1 MIGATSIA
9 IGLPERSRSWRVLSL
24 PAKLF
29 IGLIVAA
36 GLGTLIYGG
45 IHQSSRN
52 IAEFICYLGIAI
64 LASRLKVNL
73 PGITGTLSVNF
84 LFVLIGVLELSF
96 TETLILGAISMLA
109 QCVYPHRTKAL
120 QVTFNVCASSIST
133 ALAYVAFHHRLTN
146 LVIDSR
152 PVLLGLSATVYFIAN
167 AGLIATAISLTE
179 RRPVNRILVDSY
191 FWSFPYYLVGA
202 GIAGGIAWLNESFN
216 WETSLLVLPAVY
228 LIYRSYRL
236 YLGKLEDEKRHV
248 EEMANLHLRTI
259 EALALAIEA
268 KDHTTHEHL
277 QRVRVYAL
285 EVAKD
290 LGVSG
295 PELEAL
301 HAAAL
306 LHDIGKLAV
315 PEHIISKPGR
325 LTPEEFEKM
334 KIHTLVGAEILERV
348 RFPYPVVPIVRAHH
362 EKWDGSG
369 YPLGL
374 KGAEIPIGA
383 RILSAVDYLD
393 ALASDRQY
401 RRALPMREVIQ
412 KLAAESGKSFDPK
425 VVDILQKRYEQL
437 EHLALAKS
445 AEDPNAPLS
454 TAIKI
459 ERGLEPAAGF
469 ENTLAPDYV
478 GRETTFLSSIAAARQ
493 EAQAL
498 FELSQDLGA
507 SLSLGETLS
516 VFSVKLKPMVP
527 YDAIAIYI
535 QRDGELIP
543 EYVNGD
549 NYRLFSSLRIPV
561 GQGLSGWVAHNR
573 KPIINGNPSVEP
585 GYLNDPSMLSTL
597 RSALAVPLEGVAGII
612 GVLALY
618 RAERDAFTSDHL
630 RILLAV
636 SGKMALAIENA
647 LKYQQA
653 ENSAITDYL
662 TGLPN
667 ARSLFLQLD
676 RELARCKRDDTSLT
690 VMVSDMDGFKQ
701 INDRFGHL
709 EGNRVLRLFAQALKD
724 SCREY
729 DYVARMGGDEF
740 VVIAPGL
747 AADAAG
753 KKVEQMRTLARH
765 AGSEVCGEEILSLS
779 VGRAVYPADG
789 KDAEQ
794 LLAEAD
800 RRMYLEKQKQ
810 LAYKDRRSH
819 PRMKCR
825 VTIEM
830 QTETGGVPVFAN
842 LTDISMGGCF
852 VETST
857 ILSPGSQIKLGFS
870 MDDPSLSVE
879 GVILRL
885 DPGTGVAVQ
894 FREMNR
900 ETRERMF
907 KILEFVQKTTTFF
920 NKRYLDSLAKS

>member
-1 MIGATSIA
+1 MTVETGPTE
-9 IGLPERSRSWRVLSL
+9 GLSTYPQSWGKLSFAAKIFISFVVL
-24 PAKLF
+24 
-29 IGLIVAA
+29 G
-36 GLGTLIYGG
+36 GTAVLTYGG
-45 IHQSSRN
+45 IHQSSKN
-52 IAEFICYLGIAI
+52 IAEFICYLGIAL

-84 LFVLIGVLELSF
+84 LFILIGVLELSF

-109 QCVYPHRTKAL
+109 QCLYPDRPNAI
-120 QVTFNVCASSIST
+120 QVSFNVCAGTLST
-133 ALAYVAFHHRLTN
+133 ALAYLVYHHPISRT
-146 LVIDSR
+146 LVDNG
-152 PVLLGLSATVYFIAN
+152 PVLLGLAATAYFIAN
-167 AGLIATAISLTE
+167 AGSIAAVISLTE
-179 RRPVNRILVDSY
+179 RRPLKRILIDCY
-191 FWSFPYYLVGA
+191 LWSFPYYLVGA
-202 GIAGGIAWLNESFN
+202 AIAGSVSWMNRTFN
-216 WETSLLVLPAVY
+216 WETALLSVPVIY

-236 YLGKLEDEKRHV
+236 YLGKLADEKRHV

-277 QRVRVYAL
+277 QRVRVYAI
-285 EVAKD
+285 EVAKE
-290 LGVSG
+290 LKVCG

-301 HAAAL
+301 HAASL

-348 RFPYPVVPIVRAHH
+348 NFPYPVVPIVRAHH

-369 YPLGL
+369 YPMGL

-401 RRALPMREVIQ
+401 RRALPLKEVMK
-412 KLAAESGKSFDPK
+412 KLAAESGKSFDPR
-425 VVDILQKRYEQL
+425 VVDVLQKRYEQL
-437 EHLALAKS
+437 EHMAQAKS
-445 AEDPNAPLS
+445 ASDPNGPLS
-454 TAIKI
+454 TSIKI

-469 ENTLAPDYV
+469 ENAVAKDYA
-478 GRETTFLSSIAAARQ
+478 GREATFLSSIAAARQ
-493 EAQAL
+493 EAQSL

-535 QRDGELIP
+535 LRDEELVP

-561 GQGLSGWVAHNR
+561 GEGLSGWVAQNR
-573 KPIINGNPSVEP
+573 KPIVNGNPSVEP
-585 GYLNDPSMLSTL
+585 GYLNDPSKTSSL
-597 RSALAVPLEGVAGII
+597 RSALAVPLEGVSGVI

-636 SGKMALAIENA
+636 SSKMALSIENA

-667 ARSLFLQLD
+667 ARSLFLELE
-676 RELARCKRDDTSLT
+676 RELARCKRDNSTLT

-724 SCREY
+724 TSREY

-747 AADAAG
+747 AADAAT
-753 KKVEQMRTLARH
+753 KKAEQMRTLARQ
-765 AGSEVCGEEILSLS
+765 AGHEVCGEEILSLS
-779 VGRAVYPADG
+779 VGRAVFPTDG
-789 KDAEQ
+789 QDAEQ

-800 RRMYLEKQKQ
+800 RRMYVEKQKQ
-810 LAYKDRRSH
+810 LNNKDRRAH
-819 PRMKCR
+819 PRLKCR
-825 VTIEM
+825 VTIEV
-830 QTETGGVPVFAN
+830 QTDSGPAPVFAN
-842 LTDISMGGCF
+842 LTDISIGGCYI
-852 VETST
+852 ETST
-857 ILSPGSQIKLGFS
+857 IASPGSKLKLQFS
-870 MDDPSLSVE
+870 MDDPSLVAE
-879 GVILRL
+879 GVVARL
-885 DPGTGVAVQ
+885 EPGSGVAVQ
-894 FREMNR
+894 FREQNR
-900 ETRERMF
+900 EGRDRMF
-907 KILEFVQKTTTFF
+907 KIIEFVQKTNTFH
-920 NKRYLDSLAKS
+920 NNRYLDSLTKK